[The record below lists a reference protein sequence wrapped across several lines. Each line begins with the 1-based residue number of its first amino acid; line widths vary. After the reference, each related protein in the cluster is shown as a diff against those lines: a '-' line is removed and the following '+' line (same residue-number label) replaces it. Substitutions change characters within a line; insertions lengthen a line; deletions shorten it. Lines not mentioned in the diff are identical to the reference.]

1 MTNNFLFKPKKIAGI
16 KKDQDHLFQ
25 MIEMLGPI
33 DKDYSLSGKKSS
45 EFFNKAGKLLR
56 GTPKKTIGLANYL
69 I

>member
-1 MTNNFLFKPKKIAGI
+1 
-16 KKDQDHLFQ
+16 